1 VNLPKTALE
10 GCCGLSQY
18 DILVVFMVYLTL
30 FRALKSDKELLPARY
45 VSNLCKVGSKAENW
59 VRTLQHKLA
68 MQVCETWLD
77 TIILLS
83 LTRVTS

>member
-1 VNLPKTALE
+1 
-10 GCCGLSQY
+10 LSQY

-30 FRALKSDKELLPARY
+30 FRALKSDKELLPVRY
-45 VSNLCKVGSKAENW
+45 VSNLCKVGSENW

-68 MQVCETWLD
+68 MQVCETWPD

>member
-1 VNLPKTALE
+1 
-10 GCCGLSQY
+10 LSQY
-18 DILVVFMVYLTL
+18 DILVVSMVYLTL
-30 FRALKSDKELLPARY
+30 FRTLKSDKELLPARY
-45 VSNLCKVGSKAENW
+45 VSNLCNDELEADDW

-77 TIILLS
+77 TLILLS